1 MILTALPRVSVV
13 MYCEAAW
20 AVKSLPAV
28 MTDVF
33 PCLLVVV
40 VIRVYRARRFRR
52 RVSAPRIRPPPETR
66 GGDGRRR

>member
-1 MILTALPRVSVV
+1 MILTALSRMSVV

-20 AVKSLPAV
+20 AVKPLPAV

-33 PCLLVVV
+33 PCLLVVTV
-40 VIRVYRARRFRR
+40 LRVYRARRFGWRR
-52 RVSAPRIRPPPETR
+52 AAPRVRSPPKTG